1 MTAGTGLGQWIGDY
15 DRSRY
20 FSPRH
25 RSWIAWHPDS
35 AIFGRRRDLSV
46 LRLRDWDI
54 PRHDRAFHATA
65 RPIVH
70 VGVHADE
77 LAFW

>member
-35 AIFGRRRDLSV
+35 AIFGRRRDLPV